1 MTTIAHALT
10 SLGITEW
17 VLRGEPTSEDD
28 FNQMFRKVTGADANG
43 SAIESADPKDWG
55 TTWEKVTA
63 EKKKLTDAEPMRLLR
78 LERNRLLAESDWM
91 ANSDVTMPD
100 EWKTYRQQLR
110 DFPAS
115 PKINPQLQD
124 DGTLNMTSVSWP
136 TKPS

>member
-1 MTTIAHALT
+1 MTTISQALT

-17 VLRGEPTSEDD
+17 VLRGEPTNEEE
-28 FNQMFRKVTGADANG
+28 FNAMFRKVTGADSNG
-43 SAIESADPKDWG
+43 SAIESSDPKDWG
-55 TTWEKVTA
+55 TTWEKVSA
-63 EKKKLTDAEPMRLLR
+63 KKTELVNAEPMRLLR

-115 PKINPQLQD
+115 PKINPQLKD
-124 DGTLNMTSVSWP
+124 DGSLNMTSVSWP

>member
-1 MTTIAHALT
+1 MTDIATALT
-10 SLGITEW
+10 SLGINEW
-17 VLRGEPTSEDD
+17 VLRGEPTNEEE
-28 FNQMFRKVTGADANG
+28 FNQMFRNFTGADANG
-43 SAIESADPKDWG
+43 SAIESVDPKDWG

-100 EWKTYRQQLR
+100 EGKTYRQQLR

-115 PKINPQLQD
+115 PKINPQLKD

>member
-1 MTTIAHALT
+1 MTTIARALT
-10 SLGITEW
+10 SLGVTEW
-17 VLRGEPTSEDD
+17 VLRGTPSNEEE
-28 FNQMFRKVTGADANG
+28 FNQMFRKVTGADKNG

-55 TTWEKVTA
+55 TTWEKVSA
-63 EKKKLTDAEPMRLLR
+63 EKKKLVDAEPMRLLR
-78 LERNRLLAESDWM
+78 LERNRLLAESDWV

-115 PKINPQLQD
+115 PKINPQLKD

>member
-1 MTTIAHALT
+1 MTTIANALT

-17 VLRGEPTSEDD
+17 VLRGEPNSEDD
-28 FNQMFRKVTGADANG
+28 FNQMFRKVTGADKNG

-55 TTWEKVTA
+55 TTWEKVSA
-63 EKKKLTDAEPMRLLR
+63 EKKKLTDVEPMRLLR

-91 ANSDVTMPD
+91 ANSDVTMSD

-115 PKINPQLQD
+115 PKINPQLKD
-124 DGTLNMTSVSWP
+124 DGSLNMTSVSWP

>member
-1 MTTIAHALT
+1 MTTIANALT
-10 SLGITEW
+10 SLGIEEW
-17 VLRGEPTSEDD
+17 VLRGEPNSEDD
-28 FNQMFRKVTGADANG
+28 FNQMFRKVTGADKNG

-55 TTWEKVTA
+55 TTWAKVSA
-63 EKKKLTDAEPMRLLR
+63 EKKKLVDAEPMRLLR

-115 PKINPQLQD
+115 PKINPQLKD

>member
-1 MTTIAHALT
+1 MTTIAQALT
-10 SLGITEW
+10 SLGVNEW
-17 VLRGEPTSEDD
+17 VLRGEPTTAEE
-28 FNQMFRKVTGADANG
+28 FNQMFRKVTGADKNG

-55 TTWEKVTA
+55 TTWEKITA
-63 EKKKLTDAEPMRLLR
+63 EKKKLIDAEPMRLLR
-78 LERNRLLAESDWM
+78 EERNRLLAESDWM

-115 PKINPQLQD
+115 PKINPQLKD
-124 DGTLNMTSVSWP
+124 DGSLNMTSVSWP

>member
-1 MTTIAHALT
+1 MTTIANALT
-10 SLGITEW
+10 SLGVNEW
-17 VLRGEPTSEDD
+17 VLRGEPTNEEE
-28 FNQMFRKVTGADANG
+28 FNQMFRKVTGADKNG
-43 SAIESADPKDWG
+43 SAIESSDPKDWG
-55 TTWEKVTA
+55 TTWKAVSDEKT
-63 EKKKLTDAEPMRLLR
+63 KLTDAEPMRLLR

-115 PKINPQLQD
+115 PKINPQLKD

>member
-1 MTTIAHALT
+1 MTTIANALT
-10 SLGITEW
+10 SLGIEEW
-17 VLRGEPTSEDD
+17 VLRGEPNSEDD
-28 FNQMFRKVTGADANG
+28 FNQMFRKVTGADKNG

-55 TTWEKVTA
+55 TTWAKVSA

-115 PKINPQLQD
+115 PKINPQLKD

>member
-1 MTTIAHALT
+1 MTTIANAI
-10 SLGITEW
+10 SALGISEW
-17 VLRGEPTSEDD
+17 VLRGEPTNEEE
-28 FNQMFRKVTGADANG
+28 FNASFRKVTGATSNG

-115 PKINPQLQD
+115 PKINPQLKD

>member
-1 MTTIAHALT
+1 MTTIAQALT
-10 SLGITEW
+10 SLGVNEW
-17 VLRGEPTSEDD
+17 VLRGEPTNEAE
-28 FNQMFRKVTGADANG
+28 FNQMFRKITGATSDG
-43 SAIESADPKDWG
+43 SGIESADPKDWG
-55 TTWEKVTA
+55 TTWEKVSA

-115 PKINPQLQD
+115 PKINPQLKD
-124 DGTLNMTSVSWP
+124 DGTLNMSSVSWP

>member
-1 MTTIAHALT
+1 MTTISDALT
-10 SLGITEW
+10 SLGINEW
-17 VLRGEPTSEDD
+17 VLRGEPTNEEE

-43 SAIESADPKDWG
+43 AAIESAAPTDWG